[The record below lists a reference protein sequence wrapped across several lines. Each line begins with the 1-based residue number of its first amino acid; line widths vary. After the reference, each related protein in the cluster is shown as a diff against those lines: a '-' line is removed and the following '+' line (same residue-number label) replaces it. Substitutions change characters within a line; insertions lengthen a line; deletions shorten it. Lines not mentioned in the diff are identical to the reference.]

1 MALSNIFDL
10 GRKPRIESLPHTPAE
25 QAVSQYQQQV
35 LPQISSA
42 LVPQTP
48 VIGRSG
54 AAGLATA
61 PANLRA
67 LAEQYFPTTQ
77 PTTPEAAVAASLP
90 GVAGPLQRQYE
101 EQALPALQAAFQSMG
116 AGRSGQGVGQAGELY
131 RRQVSDPLAEA
142 LSRTAV
148 QQAQFNQAQELE
160 RRKAQVG
167 LLAPQ
172 DQAVANLAGQTIGI
186 RPPTQTVVPMPAEQP
201 GIGTQLGTAALMSAL
216 ASGGMGK
223 DSLLGGLINQ
233 IGAVG
238 GGAKGG
244 DPDLLAFLK
253 SLGLGGLIKTA
264 TGAFG
269 AGEPVGDAEQSPY
282 SRRPSDFTDL
292 DETSRPEFG
301 ELPTSPTT
309 APTAYQLNIPGDDDD
324 YGAVDTSLL
333 DDDDYGAIDTS
344 LLSKDTSTTGFWE

>member
-1 MALSNIFDL
+1 MALSNIFDT

-42 LVPQTP
+42 LAPQAP

-90 GVAGPLQRQYE
+90 GGAGPLQRQYE

-116 AGRSGQGVGQAGELY
+116 AGRSGQGVAQADELY

-142 LSRTAV
+142 LSQTAV
-148 QQAQFNQAQELE
+148 QQAQFNQAQELQ
-160 RRKAQVG
+160 RRQAQVG

-172 DQAVANLAGQTIGI
+172 DQAIATLLGQTLGI
-186 RPPTQTVVPMPAEQP
+186 KPPEQTVMQMPGEQP
-201 GIGTQLGTAALMSAL
+201 GLGTQLATMAGVNALTSGIAGALGGAAGAGAAGAKAGTTGSAL
-216 ASGGMGK
+216 GGALVGAGQWIRDAITGAWEYVTDTGKPTAFQMEGVPGENEVGDLGAIPNIPEFQISPKVVGGFPASTTFPSYSPGAANAATMLADPQYHAPDPGIEAM
-223 DSLLGGLINQ
+223 DWDMEA
-233 IGAVG
+233 IGA
-238 GGAKGG
+238 
-244 DPDLLAFLK
+244 DPFA
-253 SLGLGGLIKTA
+253 
-264 TGAFG
+264 
-269 AGEPVGDAEQSPY
+269 
-282 SRRPSDFTDL
+282 
-292 DETSRPEFG
+292 
-301 ELPTSPTT
+301 
-309 APTAYQLNIPGDDDD
+309 
-324 YGAVDTSLL
+324 
-333 DDDDYGAIDTS
+333 
-344 LLSKDTSTTGFWE
+344 

>member
-1 MALSNIFDL
+1 MALSNIFDT

-116 AGRSGQGVGQAGELY
+116 AGRSGQGVAQADELY

-142 LSRTAV
+142 LSQTAV
-148 QQAQFNQAQELE
+148 QQAQFNQAQDLQ
-160 RRKAQVG
+160 RRQAQVG

-172 DQAVANLAGQTIGI
+172 DQAIATLLGQTLGI
-186 RPPTQTVVPMPAEQP
+186 KPPEQTVMQMPGEQQ
-201 GIGTQLGTAALMSAL
+201 QL
-216 ASGGMGK
+216 
-223 DSLLGGLINQ
+223 LLE
-233 IGAVG
+233 
-238 GGAKGG
+238 
-244 DPDLLAFLK
+244 
-253 SLGLGGLIKTA
+253 S
-264 TGAFG
+264 
-269 AGEPVGDAEQSPY
+269 
-282 SRRPSDFTDL
+282 
-292 DETSRPEFG
+292 
-301 ELPTSPTT
+301 
-309 APTAYQLNIPGDDDD
+309 
-324 YGAVDTSLL
+324 
-333 DDDDYGAIDTS
+333 
-344 LLSKDTSTTGFWE
+344 